1 MSSRGQERSITA
13 DMTVASWSAVALTQS
28 DTATFRTTRGVYVG
42 TAGSLVVTMNDG
54 VDVTFTGCLGGMVY
68 PFQIVAFKTASTAS
82 NVVALY

>member
-1 MSSRGQERSITA
+1 
-13 DMTVASWSAVALTQS
+13 MTVASWSAVALTQS